1 MPGLQPTKA
10 KQVDS
15 LGETPAEARARMQSS
30 GASAK
35 AATSPSGIAGAS
47 PRHIAA
53 MREQE
58 GFGGGPTEG
67 GTVEDAPD
75 LVEPPTPS
83 KAMESIRQLS
93 QDKLQL
99 QSELDAALNQ
109 LQRYRATYGEL
120 D

>member
-15 LGETPAEARARMQSS
+15 LGETPAQARRRMQSS
-30 GASAK
+30 GAPVGEASG
-35 AATSPSGIAGAS
+35 TSPK
-47 PRHIAA
+47 HIAA

-58 GFGGGPTEG
+58 GFGGGPTESS
-67 GTVEDAPD
+67 TVEEAPD

-99 QSELDAALNQ
+99 QAELDAALNQ
-109 LQRYRATYGEL
+109 VQRYRAKYGEL